1 MEYVSRIRGQE
12 KLNTV
17 RAIVREGRIEL
28 LEHVNLPEGV
38 EVLVTILSE
47 EEQFWMEA
55 SESSLG
61 TIWNNV
67 EDDIY
72 EQLLER

>member
-1 MEYVSRIRGQE
+1 M
-12 KLNTV
+12 LNTV
-17 RAIVREGRIEL
+17 RAVAKEGRIEL
-28 LEHVNLPEGV
+28 LENVNLPEGV

-47 EEQFWMEA
+47 DEKFWMEA
-55 SESSLG
+55 SEPSLN
-61 TIWNNV
+61 TIWNNA